1 MLLDIMAIVIVRLWW
16 FMIKIQNYCVFV
28 CMIVYIYDGVSR
40 DVDRRKMYYEYIDKQ
55 INGVE
60 P

>member
-1 MLLDIMAIVIVRLWW
+1 
-16 FMIKIQNYCVFV
+16 MIKIQNYCVFV

-40 DVDRRKMYYEYIDKQ
+40 DVDRCRKMYYEYIDKQ